1 MFSNKSLF
9 GIAFI
14 LMLSIISL
22 SAQEIQNDYKLIK
35 VDLRDINMSELAA
48 LGLEVDHGIHAQG
61 RYWMNYLGENERNL
75 LSSKHIKFTIPDPE
89 ELAAVRPR
97 EDVCPKPEQLEHPD
111 PNNFRLGK
119 MGGYYTLAEMNS
131 ILDSMH
137 LLYPNLISSRIDISN
152 FKTFEGRPI
161 QYLRMSNQP
170 NTVQNKPKILYTAL
184 HHAREPMGLTQLIY
198 FMWDLLENY
207 SKDPEL
213 KELLDNSEL
222 YFVPCINPDGYEYNY
237 ALKPN
242 GGGMWR
248 KNRHIDNPN
257 DSQGVDLNR
266 NYGLTWGYDDT
277 GSSPTGN
284 SDVYRGT
291 AAFSEPE
298 TQAIAFLIDQYPF
311 SLALNYH
318 TYGNYLIHPWN
329 HIDDPCPDDESFKN
343 IGRTYAQ
350 QNKFAIG
357 TAQETVGYKTNG
369 GSDDWIYAHDAGQKV
384 YSMTPELGLQE
395 DGFWP
400 AKSRIRDLAK
410 TTLKGNQLWSKMAH
424 RYFELSILDPLY
436 LIKSTDNQI
445 DILINRIGVEPG
457 QVTLKVKVLSGNA
470 QISKSIFNYS
480 LNTNQKKIDSFTLNP
495 DASAQIGSEIKV
507 ELKKEMGLINEF
519 DTVTYIVQGSKISEV
534 DYCDE
539 LSTIEPQGK
548 WGLDTEFY
556 YSAPSSFSDSPG
568 NDYENESNSSMIFN
582 KEYFIPTDGQSF
594 LTFWTRWDIEANYD
608 FAQVYA
614 VTEEGKIPLCGKYTK
629 SGNSLQDDSQPV
641 YDGNNTQWLKEQM
654 SLKDFAGQTIKIGV
668 RFVSDELEARDG
680 FFIDD
685 VEVSTFSEVS
695 AINEYNPTFNLNIY
709 PNPASSVLNIEA
721 NQQNYSGQMIIRD
734 ILGKQVI
741 GRKYD
746 SSQLNSIDIT
756 LLSPGIYFLEL
767 TLTNGQKLI
776 KKWVKG

>member
-1 MFSNKSLF
+1 MHNK
-9 GIAFI
+9 
-14 LMLSIISL
+14 
-22 SAQEIQNDYKLIK
+22 
-35 VDLRDINMSELAA
+35 INL
-48 LGLEVDHGIHAQG
+48 
-61 RYWMNYLGENERNL
+61 
-75 LSSKHIKFTIPDPE
+75 
-89 ELAAVRPR
+89 
-97 EDVCPKPEQLEHPD
+97 QLEP
-111 PNNFRLGK
+111 R
-119 MGGYYTLAEMNS
+119 
-131 ILDSMH
+131 
-137 LLYPNLISSRIDISN
+137 
-152 FKTFEGRPI
+152 
-161 QYLRMSNQP
+161 
-170 NTVQNKPKILYTAL
+170 
-184 HHAREPMGLTQLIY
+184 
-198 FMWDLLENY
+198 
-207 SKDPEL
+207 
-213 KELLDNSEL
+213 
-222 YFVPCINPDGYEYNY
+222 
-237 ALKPN
+237 
-242 GGGMWR
+242 
-248 KNRHIDNPN
+248 
-257 DSQGVDLNR
+257 
-266 NYGLTWGYDDT
+266 
-277 GSSPTGN
+277 
-284 SDVYRGT
+284 
-291 AAFSEPE
+291 
-298 TQAIAFLIDQYPF
+298 
-311 SLALNYH
+311 
-318 TYGNYLIHPWN
+318 
-329 HIDDPCPDDESFKN
+329 
-343 IGRTYAQ
+343 
-350 QNKFAIG
+350 
-357 TAQETVGYKTNG
+357 
-369 GSDDWIYAHDAGQKV
+369 IYAHDAGQKV

-457 QVTLKVKVLSGNA
+457 PITIKVKVLSGNA

-507 ELKKEMGLINEF
+507 EFKKEMGLINEF

-539 LSTIEPQGK
+539 LSTIEQQGK

-629 SGNSLQDDSQPV
+629 SGNSLQDDGQPV

-668 RFVSDELEARDG
+668 RFVSDELETRDG

-767 TLTNGQKLI
+767 TLTNGQKII

>member
-1 MFSNKSLF
+1 
-9 GIAFI
+9 
-14 LMLSIISL
+14 
-22 SAQEIQNDYKLIK
+22 
-35 VDLRDINMSELAA
+35 
-48 LGLEVDHGIHAQG
+48 
-61 RYWMNYLGENERNL
+61 
-75 LSSKHIKFTIPDPE
+75 
-89 ELAAVRPR
+89 
-97 EDVCPKPEQLEHPD
+97 
-111 PNNFRLGK
+111 
-119 MGGYYTLAEMNS
+119 
-131 ILDSMH
+131 
-137 LLYPNLISSRIDISN
+137 
-152 FKTFEGRPI
+152 
-161 QYLRMSNQP
+161 
-170 NTVQNKPKILYTAL
+170 
-184 HHAREPMGLTQLIY
+184 
-198 FMWDLLENY
+198 
-207 SKDPEL
+207 
-213 KELLDNSEL
+213 
-222 YFVPCINPDGYEYNY
+222 
-237 ALKPN
+237 
-242 GGGMWR
+242 
-248 KNRHIDNPN
+248 
-257 DSQGVDLNR
+257 
-266 NYGLTWGYDDT
+266 
-277 GSSPTGN
+277 
-284 SDVYRGT
+284 
-291 AAFSEPE
+291 
-298 TQAIAFLIDQYPF
+298 
-311 SLALNYH
+311 
-318 TYGNYLIHPWN
+318 
-329 HIDDPCPDDESFKN
+329 
-343 IGRTYAQ
+343 
-350 QNKFAIG
+350 
-357 TAQETVGYKTNG
+357 
-369 GSDDWIYAHDAGQKV
+369 
-384 YSMTPELGLQE
+384 
-395 DGFWP
+395 
-400 AKSRIRDLAK
+400 
-410 TTLKGNQLWSKMAH
+410 
-424 RYFELSILDPLY
+424 
-436 LIKSTDNQI
+436 
-445 DILINRIGVEPG
+445 
-457 QVTLKVKVLSGNA
+457 
-470 QISKSIFNYS
+470 
-480 LNTNQKKIDSFTLNP
+480 
-495 DASAQIGSEIKV
+495 
-507 ELKKEMGLINEF
+507 MGLINEF

-614 VTEEGKIPLCGKYTK
+614 VTEEGNIPLCGKYTK

-746 SSQLNSIDIT
+746 SSQVNSIDIT